1 MKINSSHLVG
11 AAIALAAVFF
21 SKLDAQDAR
30 PATQPMQW
38 SYKVELDTR
47 HNKEVQRV
55 IADASNAGW
64 ELLSCLENSHGDYD
78 LIFRRPAQ

>member
-30 PATQPMQW
+30 PATQPTQW
-38 SYKVELDTR
+38 RYKVEMDINP
-47 HNKEVQRV
+47 NKEVQRV

-64 ELLSCLENSHGDYD
+64 ELFSCRENSHRDYD